1 MSPRGE
7 SGYTIVELLVAMTVG
22 VIVVTGAFA
31 LLGQA
36 GPLSSTTRARVESTQ
51 RGRLALDQTLT
62 LLRSQVCINAIRPP
76 VTVAKDNEVV
86 FTMNLG
92 NETAA
97 PERRRL
103 LFSGGVLKEEVYPAT
118 TGGPRDWQFVTTPS
132 RTRVLATDLAQQGST
147 PFFRFYAFTTSTP
160 AAPDR
165 LLTAG
170 TAGASADDL
179 ETIVRVDVTF
189 ESQPVKDGPR
199 AAKVPFQGSAL
210 TRTADALTPNA
221 GPGCA

>member
-1 MSPRGE
+1 MTLRGE
-7 SGYTIVELLVAMTVG
+7 DGYTIPELLVAMVVG
-22 VIVVTGAFA
+22 IIVVTGAFT

-62 LLRSQVCINAIRPP
+62 LLRSQVCINGIRPP
-76 VTVAKDNEVV
+76 VTVAKANEVV

-92 NETAA
+92 NESAA

-103 LFSGGVLKEEVYPAT
+103 VFAGGVLKEEVYPAT

-132 RTRVLATDLAQQGST
+132 RARVIANGLAQQGPT
-147 PFFRFYAFTTSTP
+147 PFFRFYAFTTSSP
-160 AAPDR
+160 ASPNR
-165 LLTAG
+165 LLTPSAAG
-170 TAGASADDL
+170 LAADDL
-179 ETIVRVDVTF
+179 ESIVRVDVTF
-189 ESQPVKDGPR
+189 ESQPPRDGAR

-210 TRTADALTPNA
+210 VRTADALTPNA